1 MSQAFTTSEE
11 PVFETPYPVAHLI
24 LHQLS
29 LIAPLK
35 TLTLSKYYYKHTIP
49 TLYHTVTV
57 CHKLFHSLSQHSTV
71 EAWLRTAEA
80 LSRTRIL
87 LIRSMESAVVSTH
100 FNISSCPDPIAALEW
115 PVKNLF
121 SNVKRLEYDW
131 EVVNSQFLNRYSVC
145 YTSQNVDNTL
155 IRLLPSS
162 FQETVAHVLFDGRA
176 RYHYV
181 LDELRRIAECR
192 PQMTTVIFHTPSN
205 NQVPLRSAIM
215 QLPFIWPYSRIR
227 IIISLINAPYDTKC
241 PRWEDEDLMSLVC
254 GVWKSAVALDNVV
267 YKAKTS
273 ASIAL
278 GPVVNKMEIYM
289 SQAEEAEALFARLY
303 SESPEPPRFM
313 SRIEN
318 VTWNDFAEE
327 YIDFVELSEDVL
339 GIYGLLE

>member
-1 MSQAFTTSEE
+1 MGG
-11 PVFETPYPVAHLI
+11 
-24 LHQLS
+24 
-29 LIAPLK
+29 
-35 TLTLSKYYYKHTIP
+35 
-49 TLYHTVTV
+49 
-57 CHKLFHSLSQHSTV
+57 
-71 EAWLRTAEA
+71 
-80 LSRTRIL
+80 
-87 LIRSMESAVVSTH
+87 AVVSTH
-100 FNISSCPDPIAALEW
+100 FNISCCPDPIAALEW
-115 PVKNLF
+115 PVRNLF

-155 IRLLPSS
+155 IRLLSRG
-162 FQETVAHVLFDGRA
+162 FQETVAHVLFNGRA

-192 PQMTTVIFHTPSN
+192 PEMTTVIFHTPIN
-205 NQVPLRSAIM
+205 NQAPLRSAIM

-227 IIISLINAPYDTKC
+227 TIISLIKAPYGTKC
-241 PRWEDEDLMSLVC
+241 PRWEDEDLMSL
-254 GVWKSAVALDNVV
+254 
-267 YKAKTS
+267 TS
-273 ASIAL
+273 VDIAL

-327 YIDFVELSEDVL
+327 YIDFVELSEDML
-339 GIYGLLE
+339 EEYGLLE

>member
-1 MSQAFTTSEE
+1 MPIYAMSQAFTTSEE
-11 PVFETPYPVAHLI
+11 PPFEILYAVAHLI

-35 TLTLSKYYYKHTIP
+35 TLILSKYYYKRTIP

-87 LIRSMESAVVSTH
+87 RIGNMGGAVVSTH
-100 FNISSCPDPIAALEW
+100 FNISCCPDPIAALEW
-115 PVKNLF
+115 PVRNLF

-155 IRLLPSS
+155 IRLLSRG
-162 FQETVAHVLFDGRA
+162 FQETVAHVLFNGRA

-192 PQMTTVIFHTPSN
+192 PEMTTVIFHTPIN
-205 NQVPLRSAIM
+205 NQAPLRSAIM

-227 IIISLINAPYDTKC
+227 TIILLSKHPMG
-241 PRWEDEDLMSLVC
+241 P
-254 GVWKSAVALDNVV
+254 NVPDGRMR
-267 YKAKTS
+267 T
-273 ASIAL
+273 
-278 GPVVNKMEIYM
+278 
-289 SQAEEAEALFARLY
+289 
-303 SESPEPPRFM
+303 
-313 SRIEN
+313 
-318 VTWNDFAEE
+318 
-327 YIDFVELSEDVL
+327 
-339 GIYGLLE
+339 